1 MNFIDLFENNFKV
14 VLPELYLVFAL
25 HFLLMYGVVFSTSLT
40 YNLPIVTRGVAWLT
54 IQTLFITLLLVLNN
68 PIDHLVIF
76 HGTLIHDFFTS
87 MVKVFLLIAAM
98 CCIAASLNYLKV
110 ERLNAF
116 EYFILLLIAILGML
130 LIVSSYD
137 LISMYLAIEMQSLSL
152 YVLAAFKK
160 NSAFSTEA
168 GLKYFILGAFS
179 SGLIL
184 FGSSMVYG
192 FTGSTNFEDI
202 SRLCTGTY
210 SSLDTVGSGVLI
222 GLTFIASGLLFK
234 LAAAPF
240 HMWSPDVYEGAPTV
254 VSMFFAIMPKI
265 AILGLVLRLFLF
277 SFYDFMASWQQ
288 IFILCSFA
296 SMLIGA
302 FGALQQ
308 KKIKRLLAYS
318 SIGHVGYM
326 LIGVTTG
333 TLEGV
338 QGLLV
343 YIAIYMV
350 MSLNIWTV
358 LLSLEF
364 QGKPGRVTYLT
375 DFVAMSKINPLMAIT
390 VALGM
395 FSMAGVPP
403 LAGFC
408 AKMYVFFSAME
419 ASMYTLAIIGVL
431 TSCVGAYYYI
441 RLIKIMFFEKTVT
454 WNLYAPLDRS
464 KSLLLAFTTLF
475 IMFFFAYPNPL
486 LIATH
491 KMALVLCL

>member
-1 MNFIDLFENNFKV
+1 
-14 VLPELYLVFAL
+14 
-25 HFLLMYGVVFSTSLT
+25 
-40 YNLPIVTRGVAWLT
+40 
-54 IQTLFITLLLVLNN
+54 
-68 PIDHLVIF
+68 
-76 HGTLIHDFFTS
+76 
-87 MVKVFLLIAAM
+87 MVKVFLLAAAI
-98 CCIAASLNYLKV
+98 CCISASFNYLKV

-116 EYFILLLIAILGML
+116 EYFILLLIAIVGMM

-202 SRLCTGTY
+202 ARLCTGTY
-210 SSLDTVGSGVLI
+210 SSMDAVGSGILV
-222 GLTFIASGLLFK
+222 GLAFIASGLLFK

-240 HMWSPDVYEGAPTV
+240 HMWSPDVYEGAPTI

-265 AILGLVLRLFLF
+265 VILGLILRLFLF

-296 SMLIGA
+296 SMLVGA

-308 KKIKRLLAYS
+308 KKVKRLLAYS
-318 SIGHVGYM
+318 SIGHIGYM
-326 LIGVTTG
+326 LIGVATG
-333 TLEGV
+333 TLEGI

-358 LLSLEF
+358 ILSLEF

-375 DFVAMSKINPLMAIT
+375 DFVSMSKINPLMSIT
-390 VALGM
+390 VALGL

-419 ASMYTLAIIGVL
+419 GSMYTLAIVGVL

-441 RLIKIMFFEKTVT
+441 RLIKIMFFEKSVT
-454 WNLYAPLDRS
+454 WNLYAPLDRE

-486 LIATH
+486 LIVTH

>member
-1 MNFIDLFENNFKV
+1 MNFLDLFENNFKV
-14 VLPELYLVFAL
+14 VLPEIYMMLAL
-25 HFLLMYGVVFSTSLT
+25 SFLLMYGVIFSTSLK
-40 YNLPIVTRGVAWLT
+40 YNLPVITRGVAWLS
-54 IQTLFITLLLVLNN
+54 IQTLFITLLLTLNN

-76 HGTLIHDFFTS
+76 HGTLVHDYFTTI
-87 MVKVFLLIAAM
+87 VKIFLLSAAL
-98 CCIAASLNYLKV
+98 CCIAASFTYIRR
-110 ERLNAF
+110 ERLNAY
-116 EYFILLLIAILGML
+116 EYLILLLVATLGMM

-184 FGSSMVYG
+184 FGSAIVYG

-202 SRLCTGTY
+202 ARLCTGTY
-210 SSLDTVGSGVLI
+210 NSLDTIGTGVLI
-222 GLTFIASGLLFK
+222 GLAFIASGLFFK
-234 LAAAPF
+234 IAAAPF
-240 HMWSPDVYEGAPTV
+240 HMWSPDVYEGAPTI

-265 AILGLVLRLFLF
+265 AILSLILRLYLF
-277 SFYDFMASWQQ
+277 SFYDFIESWQSL
-288 IFILCSFA
+288 FILCSFA

-302 FGALQQ
+302 FGAFQQ
-308 KKIKRLLAYS
+308 KKVKRLLAYS
-318 SIGHVGYM
+318 SIGHIGYM
-326 LIGVTTG
+326 LIGISTG
-333 TLEGV
+333 TLEGI
-338 QGLLV
+338 QGVMV

-375 DFVAMSKINPLMAIT
+375 DFISMSKINPLMAIT
-390 VALGM
+390 IALGM

-419 ASMYTLAIIGVL
+419 ASLYTLAVVGVL

-441 RLIKIMFFEKTVT
+441 RLIKIMYFEKSIV
-454 WNLYAPLDRS
+454 WNLYAPLDRE

-475 IMFFFAYPNPL
+475 IMFFFAYPSPL
-486 LIATH
+486 LLATH
-491 KMALVLCL
+491 KMALVICL

>member
-1 MNFIDLFENNFKV
+1 MNFLDLFENNFKV
-14 VLPELYLVFAL
+14 VLPEIYMVLAL
-25 HFLLMYGVVFSTSLT
+25 SFLLMYGVIFSTSLK
-40 YNLPIVTRGVAWLT
+40 YNLPIITRGVAWLS
-54 IQTLFITLLLVLNN
+54 IQTLFIALLLTLNN

-76 HGTLIHDFFTS
+76 HGTLVHDYFTTI
-87 MVKVFLLIAAM
+87 VKIFLLSAAL
-98 CCIAASLNYLKV
+98 CCIVASFTYLKR
-110 ERLNAF
+110 ERLNAY
-116 EYFILLLIAILGML
+116 EYLILLLIATLGMM

-202 SRLCTGTY
+202 ARLCTGTY
-210 SSLDTVGSGVLI
+210 NSLDTVGSGVLI
-222 GLTFIASGLLFK
+222 GLAFIASGLLFK
-234 LAAAPF
+234 IAAAPF
-240 HMWSPDVYEGAPTV
+240 HMWSPDVYEGAPTI

-265 AILGLVLRLFLF
+265 AILSLILRLYLF
-277 SFYDFMASWQQ
+277 SFYDFIESWQSL
-288 IFILCSFA
+288 FVLCSFA

-308 KKIKRLLAYS
+308 KKVKRLLAYS

-326 LIGVTTG
+326 LIGITTG
-333 TLEGV
+333 TLEGI
-338 QGLLV
+338 QGLMV

-375 DFVAMSKINPLMAIT
+375 DFVSMSKINPLMAIT

-403 LAGFC
+403 LAGFVLRC
-408 AKMYVFFSAME
+408 MYSFQ
-419 ASMYTLAIIGVL
+419 LW
-431 TSCVGAYYYI
+431 
-441 RLIKIMFFEKTVT
+441 K
-454 WNLYAPLDRS
+454 
-464 KSLLLAFTTLF
+464 LLC
-475 IMFFFAYPNPL
+475 I
-486 LIATH
+486 H
-491 KMALVLCL
+491 